1 MERPENESPEQMI
14 IDRTMTYSLR
24 NGKSSRELSQNKLI
38 SEISTYP
45 LKDSVIGIY
54 TQCEQMICY
63 PLDQ

>member
-1 MERPENESPEQMI
+1 MERPKNESSEQRI

-54 TQCEQMICY
+54 TQCE
-63 PLDQ
+63 